1 MTSTAGRT
9 RSGTP
14 GEGRVHLHTL
24 MTGLV
29 FGESPRWGPDGRLW
43 LADWGAQQV
52 VAVDLEGKSD
62 VMVRLHFPSFQ
73 PICIDWLPDG
83 RLLIV
88 SASDRLL
95 LRRGTDGSPVTYA
108 DMTGL
113 SHLGFNEIVVDG
125 RGNAYVNGGG
135 FNLLAGE
142 KFRPGILALVIPG
155 RSAPQ
160 AGGGIALPNRMGATP
175 DHPPPILVRSYS
187 H

>member
-88 SASDRLL
+88 SASDRRSEEHTSELQSLAYLVCRLL
-95 LRRGTDGSPVTYA
+95 LEKKKKKRVRELAERRLSPPAVHY
-108 DMTGL
+108 
-113 SHLGFNEIVVDG
+113 
-125 RGNAYVNGGG
+125 
-135 FNLLAGE
+135 
-142 KFRPGILALVIPG
+142 
-155 RSAPQ
+155 
-160 AGGGIALPNRMGATP
+160 
-175 DHPPPILVRSYS
+175 
-187 H
+187 